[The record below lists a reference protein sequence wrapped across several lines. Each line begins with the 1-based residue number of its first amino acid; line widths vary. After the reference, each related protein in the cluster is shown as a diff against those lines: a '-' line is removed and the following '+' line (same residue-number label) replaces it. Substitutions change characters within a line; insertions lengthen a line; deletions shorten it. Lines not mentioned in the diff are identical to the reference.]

1 MARPAPV
8 DPVGATP
15 FAAPAYPFTVAFNPA
30 MLAFLEAAP
39 VFLSHHNRIAGVIP
53 PGQPVTFSRPVLV
66 EPFATLEN
74 GGFWNAGAF
83 SYSRS
88 ILPEAT
94 RVGRFC
100 SISWQV
106 QVLGI
111 AHPMHHISTHIFT
124 FRDHYARGIAARVGR
139 APAPAP
145 FEPEGGPVI
154 IGNDVWI
161 GQNVLIQQGVTIG
174 DGAVVA
180 AGAVVTKDV
189 PPFAI
194 VGGTPARLIRYR
206 FPEALIARIRRI
218 AWWQYH
224 VADFAG
230 LDVGDPERFLDGL
243 EARIAAGEI
252 RPFRPDPIDLP
263 AAFAALA
270 DPGDA

>member
-1 MARPAPV
+1 VTHLAPIARDDARQLEDV
-8 DPVGATP
+8 R
-15 FAAPAYPFTVAFNPA
+15 YPLTVAFNPA
-30 MLAFLEAAP
+30 MLAFLESTP
-39 VFLSHHNRIAGVIP
+39 IFLAHHNRIADVIP
-53 PGQPVTFSRPVLV
+53 LGQPITFSRPVHV

-74 GGFWNAGAF
+74 GGFWNGGAF
-83 SYSRS
+83 SYARS

-94 RVGRFC
+94 TVGRYC

-124 FRDHYARGIAARVGR
+124 FRDHYARGIAGRMGR
-139 APAPAP
+139 APTPAP
-145 FEPEGGPVI
+145 FEPELGPVT

-174 DGAVVA
+174 DGAVIA

-194 VGGTPARLIRYR
+194 IGGTPARVIRYR
-206 FPEALIARIRRI
+206 FPEMLVSRIRRV

-230 LDVGDPERFLDGL
+230 LDVAHPERFLDGL

-252 RPFRPDPIDLP
+252 APYRPEKIDLP
-263 AAFAALA
+263 AVFAALA
-270 DPGDA
+270 DPAP